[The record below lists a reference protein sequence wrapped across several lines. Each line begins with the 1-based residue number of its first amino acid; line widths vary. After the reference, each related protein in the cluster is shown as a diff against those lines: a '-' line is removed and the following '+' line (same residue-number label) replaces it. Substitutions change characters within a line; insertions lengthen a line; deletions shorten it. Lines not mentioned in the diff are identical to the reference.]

1 MKQTSS
7 KVTVAP
13 DEQGNAIRVSKNN
26 AEYGHVRIVQN
37 SVQFNTQ
44 GWVNKKQFSTLIHG
58 TVEDLKDLEFKP
70 NMELDGNIIV
80 REQLTAFN
88 QNEPE
93 RDLKIAGETG
103 IVCKGVDQET
113 GEVKEIYRKSFYD
126 PTGLQKSIS
135 IPHINGDEIREANG
149 DATSSTKKTL
159 SQSELNK
166 LLEKDNKKAK
176 KEEKVE
182 EPVEEVVEEMENET
196 FEL

>member
-26 AEYGHVRIVQN
+26 PEYGHVRIVQN
-37 SVQFNTQ
+37 SVQFNAQ
-44 GWVNKKQFSTLIHG
+44 GWVNKKQLSTLIHG
-58 TVEDLKDLEFKP
+58 TVEDLNDLEFKA

-88 QNEPE
+88 QNDPS

-126 PTGLQKSIS
+126 PTGLQKSNI

-149 DATSSTKKTL
+149 TETKSKKKTL
-159 SQSELNK
+159 SQSELNNILDK
-166 LLEKDNKKAK
+166 NKKPK

-182 EPVEEVVEEMENET
+182 EKVEEEVIMEEET